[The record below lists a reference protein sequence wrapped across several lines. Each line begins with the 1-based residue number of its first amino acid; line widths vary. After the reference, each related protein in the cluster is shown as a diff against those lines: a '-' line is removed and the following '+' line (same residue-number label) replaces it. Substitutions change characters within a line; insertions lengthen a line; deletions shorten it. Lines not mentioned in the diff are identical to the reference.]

1 MNLNSEKNIHL
12 GVTSS
17 IEAMSI
23 VMGSLRCLTNRLSLS
38 MIRLQ
43 RTNIHSKVMSRR
55 KEISPEVVK
64 KCCSWQCLAEH
75 VGDTNRSLPE
85 HKRRESLVIKFTGT
99 GSCSLYYLACNHFI
113 HFITY
118 SWRGGLYKSTCRPK
132 FEVSTEI
139 TSTNLNIQAN
149 TRLVRLLD

>member
-1 MNLNSEKNIHL
+1 MNLNSERNIHL
-12 GVTSS
+12 VASSS

-23 VMGSLRCLTNRLSLS
+23 VIDSLRCLTNRLSLS

-75 VGDTNRSLPE
+75 VGDTNRSLPG
-85 HKRRESLVIKFTGT
+85 HKRRELLVIKFTGT

-113 HFITY
+113 HYIQLTRR
-118 SWRGGLYKSTCRPK
+118 SIPVKSTCRPK
-132 FEVSTEI
+132 FEVFTET
-139 TSTNLNIQAN
+139 TSTTFNILAN
-149 TRLVRLLD
+149 NRLLRLLD